1 MDIDGLSRILL
12 RICEEFNREGVDYVV
27 GGGFAVILHGFPR
40 LTDDIDFFIDPSAGN
55 VARMKKALKTLYDD
69 KAIDD
74 IRPEDVN
81 NYSVVRYGT
90 PEGFYLDIIGK
101 VGEIAD
107 FPVIKKGSVHLEIEK
122 VRIPVCGVKTLLKL
136 KENTARPV
144 DRQDAIFLKEKLSRR
159 NRKSSASKPEKQTK
173 KTRSTK

>member
-90 PEGFYLDIIGK
+90 PEGFYLDFIGK
-101 VGEIAD
+101 VGEVAD
-107 FPVIKKGSVHLEIEK
+107 FRVVKKGSVHLEIEK

-136 KENTARPV
+136 KENTVRPV
-144 DRQDAIFLKEKLSRR
+144 DRQDAIFLKEKLSRL
-159 NRKSSASKPEKQTK
+159 NKKSTSRRMKRPK
-173 KTRSTK
+173 STKRTR